1 MFIIDILLIIISF
14 LSGSVMYSYIIPKL
28 LKGID
33 ITNVSDDKNPG
44 SGNVIKY
51 CGVFLGLLCIALD
64 LFKAFIPV
72 FISIKYFHVNN
83 IALIFIAV
91 APILGHA
98 HSPFLNFHG
107 GKAIASTFG
116 TFLAL
121 YPISNVALG
130 FALIL
135 IFFKFIL
142 VIEPNSS
149 VMLVSSLF
157 LDILVITYNHN
168 IHIKIIVLI
177 ISMILIH
184 KHKINRNEEDIT
196 ISLFNK
202 YFKKTLYNYPQY

>member
-91 APILGHA
+91 APILVHA
-98 HSPFLNFHG
+98 YSPFLNFHG